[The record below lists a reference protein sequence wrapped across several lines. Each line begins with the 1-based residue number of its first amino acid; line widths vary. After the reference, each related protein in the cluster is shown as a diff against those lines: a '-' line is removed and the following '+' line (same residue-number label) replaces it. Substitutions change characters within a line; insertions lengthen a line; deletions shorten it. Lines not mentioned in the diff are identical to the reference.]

1 MAVPSLQTPFLTKQA
16 GRCHHGFFSRQGGVS
31 DGIYSALNCGP
42 GSGDQPGA
50 VQENRRIVAGHFQPY
65 LPDQTI
71 ELLSVAQ
78 VHSAR
83 VIHVEKPWVSG
94 QRPEADAMVTRQP
107 GLILGVLTADCAPV
121 LFQDPIAGVVGAAH
135 AGWRGAVA
143 GIVEETMAA
152 MIEIGAEKS
161 RIRAV
166 VGPCIAQASYEVG
179 ADMMSSLLGLHQE
192 ADQFLRQADREGH
205 AYFDLAGYICWR
217 GRTAGLAIESVG
229 QDTYTQPE
237 KYFSYRR
244 TTHEKGQ
251 DYGRQISCIMLG
263 QAA

>member
-1 MAVPSLQTPFLTKQA
+1 MAVPTLQTSFLTKQA

-31 DGIYSALNCGP
+31 EGIYSALNCGP
-42 GSGDQPGA
+42 GSGDKPDA
-50 VQENRRIVAGHFQPY
+50 IQENRNIVAQHFQPY
-65 LPDQTI
+65 LTDQSVA
-71 ELLSVAQ
+71 LLSVAQ

-83 VIHVEKPWVSG
+83 VIHVEKTWAVG
-94 QRPEADAMVTRQP
+94 QRPEADAMVTREP

-121 LFQDPIAGVVGAAH
+121 LFQDHKAGVIGAAH
-135 AGWRGAVA
+135 AGWRGAVS

-161 RIRAV
+161 RIKAV

-179 ADMMSSLLGLHQE
+179 ADMMSSLLGLHME
-192 ADQFLRQADREGH
+192 AGQFLKQAERDGH

-217 GRTAGLAIESVG
+217 GRNAGMAIESVAE
-229 QDTYTQPE
+229 DTYTQPE

-263 QAA
+263 Q